1 MTKKN
6 IRNKELYMESIKR
19 GSLVGGIIWVCVV
32 IFISINYKTMGKAAL
47 PWLVPMLDVYK
58 RQSQCRGGL
67 VADER
72 LCIIAPVVTRI
83 HVIAGGLDGAFFLSL
98 IHI

>member
-1 MTKKN
+1 MTKTN

-47 PWLVPMLDVYK
+47 PWLVPML
-58 RQSQCRGGL
+58 
-67 VADER
+67 
-72 LCIIAPVVTRI
+72 
-83 HVIAGGLDGAFFLSL
+83 AGYIVLGAFFSWEP
-98 IHI
+98 

>member
-32 IFISINYKTMGKAAL
+32 IFISINYKTMGTADL
-47 PWLVPMLDVYK
+47 PWLVPMLAGYLL
-58 RQSQCRGGL
+58 RGAL
-67 VADER
+67 
-72 LCIIAPVVTRI
+72 L
-83 HVIAGGLDGAFFLSL
+83 
-98 IHI
+98 